1 MIKKHKRQDNRKFYR
16 VNERISAPQ
25 LRVLGSDGKQI
36 DVLGRLEALN
46 LARNEGLDLVEIAPM
61 ANPPVAKIIDYKKF
75 LYQEEKKHREE
86 KRKAKVSE
94 TKEVRLGPFMSDN
107 DIQTMV
113 SRAKGFLEDGNKVK
127 FVVKFRGRQIIRS
140 NFGFE
145 LLTKVFKTLEDVS
158 KVDKEPR
165 LEGKQILAIVS
176 PERKNKNAKTE
187 N

>member
-1 MIKKHKRQDNRKFYR
+1 MIKKFHKQENKYYKI
-16 VNERISAPQ
+16 NERIFARE
-25 LRVLGSDGKQI
+25 LRVIDSQGKQI
-36 DVLGRLEALN
+36 GIMDKMAALAK
-46 LARNEGLDLVEIAPM
+46 AREENLDLVEITATT
-61 ANPPVAKIIDYKKF
+61 NPPIAKIIDFNKF
-75 LYQEEKKHREE
+75 LYQESKKKQEEKK
-86 KRKAKVSE
+86 KAKVSE

-113 SRAKGFLEDGNKVK
+113 SRARGFLEDGNKVK

-145 LLTKVFKTLEDVS
+145 LLAKVFKTLEDVS